1 MNTKTDTRPAAA
13 AAAPPF
19 PRPALAPPEV
29 EAFLIAEARLMDER
43 RWEDWLALFADDGW
57 YWVPIEEGQADP
69 RRTVSLIY
77 DDRRLLETR
86 VRRLAQGKL
95 HAQSPASRTSR
106 IVANA
111 TVEDGGADG
120 GAGGGAGGEIT
131 VRSKFQMTEY
141 RRDRQ
146 RHFAGTAWHRLAP
159 GGPHGYGF
167 TIRWKKVELVDCDS
181 MMDGL
186 SVPF

>member
-1 MNTKTDTRPAAA
+1 MRISPAAPA
-13 AAAPPF
+13 A
-19 PRPALAPPEV
+19 V
-29 EAFLIAEARLMDER
+29 HDFLVAEARALDER
-43 RWEDWLALFADDGW
+43 RWEDWLALFAEDGW

-69 RRTVSLIY
+69 RQTVSLMY

-86 VRRLAQGKL
+86 IRRLVAGKL
-95 HAQSPASRTSR
+95 HTQTPAARTSR

-111 TVEDGGADG
+111 TVESEADG
-120 GAGGGAGGEIT
+120 IAT
-131 VRSKFQMTEY
+131 VRSKFEMVEY

-146 RHFAGTAWHRLAP
+146 RLFAGTQWHGLSSVA
-159 GGPHGYGF
+159 GGYA
-167 TIRWKKVELVDCDS
+167 IRWKKVELVNCDS